1 MKSLSRVRL
10 FATPMDY
17 SLPGYSIHWIFQARV
32 LEWGAISF
40 SRGSSRPRDRTRVS
54 RIVGRRF
61 YCLSHQGSQHLII
74 ALNTFINENI
84 HPDFL
89 ESKLDACFSGDSLT
103 LGGLP
108 PSVLGDLG
116 FKLILGDSWL
126 SY

>member
-1 MKSLSRVRL
+1 MGCHFLL
-10 FATPMDY
+10 
-17 SLPGYSIHWIFQARV
+17 Q
-32 LEWGAISF
+32 
-40 SRGSSRPRDRTRVS
+40 GSSQPRDWTRVS